1 MPDSNV
7 AELVAKYEEELR
19 GYGAS
24 LPDENGDCMAI
35 RASLCNDFGYSI
47 VCDSCSIELCLWH
60 VARSIAS
67 KHFMTR

>member
-24 LPDENGDCMAI
+24 LPDEFNRSAT
-35 RASLCNDFGYSI
+35 ALSA
-47 VCDSCSIELCLWH
+47 ELSSNSYLLG
-60 VARSIAS
+60 
-67 KHFMTR
+67 